1 MLGWIFIWKTNWTLR
16 FLLPTSNY
24 QNDFLAHEVRN
35 PVSAAMAACSFVKTA
50 VNQDKPLLTEES
62 LQTTRDDVNTIE
74 NALKFVNDL
83 LRSML
88 DMHRLVFDAEAVH

>member
-1 MLGWIFIWKTNWTLR
+1 
-16 FLLPTSNY
+16 
-24 QNDFLAHEVRN
+24 
-35 PVSAAMAACSFVKTA
+35 MAACSFVKTA

-88 DMHRLVFDAEAVH
+88 DMHRLVFDAEAVHYSPRLIFTHVLCFFILKKGNEQTTQNEVCPN

>member
-1 MLGWIFIWKTNWTLR
+1 L
-16 FLLPTSNY
+16 

-50 VNQDKPLLTEES
+50 IHKEEPLRTMDAI
-62 LQTTRDDVNTIE
+62 QTTRDDVYTIE

-83 LRSML
+83 LRNML
-88 DMHRLVFDAEAVH
+88 DMHRYVV

>member
-1 MLGWIFIWKTNWTLR
+1 MICTL
-16 FLLPTSNY
+16 

-35 PVSAAMAACSFVKTA
+35 PVSAALAACSFVKAA
-50 VNQDKPLLTEES
+50 VNRENPLQTVES
-62 LQTTRDDVNTIE
+62 IQTTREDVGTIE

-88 DMHRLVFDAEAVH
+88 DMHR